1 MSLALPD
8 KGPTIKG
15 SKNPIPMT
23 VMYLRVS
30 SLNFHIKFNNHHS
43 RLLTEKMSQKKFA
56 HLSQNLSIYPRRE
69 RKINYKINCPQ
80 SPNSSTHINI
90 DHIIQSKC
98 VQIFS
103 LNILNKFGRYIN
115 SWSIVL
121 SLKIPANNIC
131 PLTIYLC

>member
-15 SKNPIPMT
+15 SKNRMT

-30 SLNFHIKFNNHHS
+30 LLNFHIKFNNHSS

-56 HLSQNLSIYPRRE
+56 HLFRNIHGGRE
-69 RKINYKINCPQ
+69 TLVINYFAPQ
-80 SPNSSTHINI
+80 SPNSSPHINI

-103 LNILNKFGRYIN
+103 INILNKFERYIN
-115 SWSIVL
+115 LSCLVL
-121 SLKIPANNIC
+121 SLKIAANNIC